1 MFKNAELQNH
11 IENFATLNVESAVIA
26 EWNMNIAENIFR
38 SGNYRFRPTD
48 APGSIFRTIPNTFD
62 ENDDGQFYTGATDA
76 DVVIDGGIGDDNLT
90 PAIFVSKKEKEKLL
104 YSLEDC
110 FNKFRPRSGINK
122 LRYFESQFSHHSNI
136 DLTKRPRFYMASKD
150 DKFKYWTSYRTEGGA
165 EFGVANK
172 KANNQFYISD
182 AAPYVVYK
190 DPVPANRIVVKMQT
204 GVGSIDLGPFGTS
217 FGPFEDPFFGFSK
230 QRTPKRWKVQ
240 YLKNNVW
247 TDAISFDENS
257 SRLDGGPVIGID
269 GYVEVSYGLKI
280 PEKYINNFR
289 FVNSLGSIV
298 LLPITANEGD
308 AYLVGATESSVGTYH
323 IWTGAE
329 YETFVPSYDW
339 YLSENQIDSRTAVVT
354 NFVSPPEYYS
364 NVVGEIKYREFEYI
378 QGIRVV
384 VETMNVYDS
393 TFDLIEMSPR
403 LVAELSGKTESFAV
417 TKPASDLGISGMP
430 VGQLLASTGRLSI
443 FDYDQAFNKNNV
455 NSIIGKYSSQSLQV
469 KFFEI
474 VKSVVADGVEKENF
488 YIPIKTLYSDGFPE
502 LNSTTR
508 QVDLE
513 LRDLM
518 FYFESI
524 TAPELLIQSASVSYA
539 VALLLDSIGFSN
551 YVFKR
556 NQDEPEAV
564 IPYFFVGPDTS
575 VAEVLQDI
583 AISTQTAMFFD
594 EYNNFVMMS
603 KGFILPS
610 NNEREVDIT
619 LYGSKDSISENAY
632 KNQRSGALA
641 LANIED
647 ISYQPTQVYND
658 GKITYTSRYIQ
669 RSYSSIRQASMIDR
683 DKTWIYKPALL
694 WEVGGTE
701 ATKSV
706 NEEANNQSTYVLAAI
721 PLNSD
726 LTDELPRV
734 ANNRVINNV
743 MDLGEGVY
751 WITRYN
757 GYFYANGEI
766 IKYDAVQ
773 YSVPGVGR
781 FNPET
786 NQQEN
791 NVWISSV
798 QEYQNYFSKIPFNG
812 KIYPT
817 GLVRIYSEPN
827 YEVVNQI
834 TRLQNGAVAKHGRAQ
849 FGTNIVNHKA
859 GLDSYWSSNENIRG
873 CSMDF
878 SYLISGRDALE
889 SSIGPAGVNNVLAE
903 KTTRNGII
911 KNFFSNSFLKESE
924 VNNLYSTQSG
934 TVQSSALVM
943 NGPAF
948 STTET
953 PVDFISYVFKPLTN
967 SFKHFGTRMRIIGKI
982 ENSVVRGQ
990 TPIGSATYYTATG
1003 GAPDVLDV
1011 TVADEEGNPYTFS
1024 STNPDQN
1031 INVSGASGGLAV
1043 MVNPQTNVG
1052 YYFEIA
1058 ALTENNVE
1066 SYSSN
1071 AEVFNIMFYKVKE
1084 NVSFKYDTGGFAVDG
1099 VYEGTTLRSK
1109 VPGETLVIN
1118 GVTAELGDRV
1128 FVKDQAPSLEQNG
1141 YYTVT
1146 NIGGSETDLETNA
1159 VTDFRWELTRDDR
1172 ALPIRLWSG
1181 LSKIIVDNGIF
1192 TGQYRMAGEDNP
1204 TVYDLAVEYQDVGTK
1219 RRFFLYVNNKL
1230 VATVDDDN
1238 PLPVYNNMGLFV
1250 RGSARVMFENI
1261 YALTNNYSQN
1271 TGFSIDTPIN
1281 SAFQDNEIDVNEAF
1295 RKYAMSG
1302 MIQSTYLS
1310 GLSSLEPP
1318 RYNMYFEEFG
1328 TIMREASY
1336 LNIKYDK
1343 AYPALYSKI
1352 SPTFNLLKG
1361 YTVSGF
1367 IAGAYGAEFLI
1378 FNSTDT
1384 AISLDETTGNYL
1396 RIQGITFTQQS
1407 PQELTVDDYFS
1418 KRGDFSNPQTVGSNL
1433 VFSPV
1438 KKKQEYQDI
1447 KNSRTTYGKR
1457 EFNLDT
1463 PYLQTQDDANDLMK
1477 WIISKIMKP
1486 RLSVG
1491 VKLFGASTLQLGD
1504 IVNIDFKTNEGV
1516 DQVLSLESRFVVYNI
1531 EYSNG
1536 GTGPEITAYLS
1547 EVI

>member
-1 MFKNAELQNH
+1 MFKDADLQRH
-11 IENFATLNVESAVIA
+11 LENSATLNIESAVIA

-62 ENDDGQFYTGATDA
+62 ENDEGQFYTGATDA
-76 DVVIDGGIGDDNLT
+76 DVVIDGGLGDDNVT
-90 PAIFVSKKEKEKLL
+90 PTIFVSKKEKERLL

-122 LRYFESQFSHHSNI
+122 LRYFEGQFSHHSNI

-150 DKFKYWTSYRTEGGA
+150 DKFKYWTSYRTEGGS

-172 KANNQFYISD
+172 KANDQFYISD

-190 DPVPANRIVVKMQT
+190 EPVPANRIVVKMQT

-217 FGPFEDPFFGFSK
+217 FGPFEDPFFGFNK

-247 TDAISFDENS
+247 TEAMSFDENS
-257 SRLDGGPVIGID
+257 SRLNGDPVVGID

-289 FVNSLGSIV
+289 LAGSLASVV
-298 LLPITANEGD
+298 LLPVVANPGN
-308 AYLVGATESSVGTYH
+308 AYLVGATEISVGTYH
-323 IWTGAE
+323 VWTGAG
-329 YETFVPSYDW
+329 YETFVPTYGW
-339 YLSENQIDSRTAVVT
+339 YLSENEIDSRTAVVT
-354 NFVSPPEYYS
+354 ELVSPAEYYS
-364 NVVGEIKYREFEYI
+364 SVSGADQYREFEYV

-403 LVAELSGKTESFAV
+403 LVADLSGKVESFSV

-430 VGQLLASTGRLSI
+430 VGQLLASTGALSI
-443 FDYDQAFNKNNV
+443 FDYDQAFNKNNL

-474 VKSVVADGVEKENF
+474 VKNVVADGVEKENF

-513 LRDLM
+513 LRDLL

-539 VALLLDSIGFSN
+539 VSLLLDSIGFSN

-556 NQDEPEAV
+556 NLDEPEVV

-583 AISTQTAMFFD
+583 AVSTQTAMFFD

-610 NNEREVDIT
+610 NSEREVDIT
-619 LYGSKDSISENAY
+619 LYGSRDSISENAY
-632 KNQRSGALA
+632 KNKRSGA

-647 ISYQPTQVYND
+647 VSYQPNQVYND
-658 GKITYTSRYIQ
+658 GKITYTPRYIQ

-694 WEVGGTE
+694 WEVGGSE
-701 ATKSV
+701 ATKAI
-706 NEEANNQSTYVLAAI
+706 NEEVNNQSTYVLAAI

-726 LTDELPRV
+726 LTDGLPRV
-734 ANNRVINNV
+734 ANNRVINNL

-766 IKYDAVQ
+766 IKYDAVE
-773 YSVPGVGR
+773 YSVPGAGR

-786 NQQEN
+786 NQREN
-791 NVWISSV
+791 NVMISSV

-817 GLVRIYSEPN
+817 GIVRIYSEPN
-827 YEVVNQI
+827 YEVIGGI
-834 TRLQNGAVAKHGRAQ
+834 TRLQNGAVAKHGRGQ
-849 FGTNIVNHKA
+849 FGTEPVNHKA
-859 GLDSYWSSNENIRG
+859 GLDSYWSSNQNVRG

-878 SYLISGRDALE
+878 NYLISGKDALE
-889 SSIGPAGVNNVLAE
+889 SSTGAAGVNNLLAE

-911 KNFFSNSFLKESE
+911 KNFFSNSFPRESE
-924 VNNLYSTQSG
+924 ANNLYSTQSG

-943 NGPAF
+943 NGPGFA
-948 STTET
+948 TTEK

-967 SFKHFGTRMRIIGKI
+967 SFKHFGTRLRIIGKI
-982 ENSVVRGQ
+982 ENSTVRGQ
-990 TPIGSATYYTATG
+990 TPIGSTSYYTATG
-1003 GAPDVLDV
+1003 GTPI
-1011 TVADEEGNPYTFS
+1011 TFEGEDDLGNIYNFS
-1024 STNPDQN
+1024 STTPEQS

-1043 MVNPQTNVG
+1043 MVNPETNVG

-1058 ALTENNVE
+1058 ALTENNVKA
-1066 SYSSN
+1066 YSAD
-1071 AEVFNIMFYKVKE
+1071 AEVFNVMFYKIKE
-1084 NVSFKYDTGGFAVDG
+1084 NVSFKYDTGGFLVDG

-1109 VPGETLVIN
+1109 TPGQSLVIN
-1118 GVTAELGDRV
+1118 GTTSELGDRV
-1128 FVKDQAPSLEQNG
+1128 YVKDQAPNLEQNG

-1146 NIGGSETDLETNA
+1146 GVGGSETDPTTSA
-1159 VTDFRWELTRDDR
+1159 VTQYRWELTRDDR
-1172 ALPIRLWSG
+1172 ALPIKLFAG

-1192 TGQYRMAGEDNP
+1192 TGQYRMTGEDNP

-1219 RRFFLYVNNKL
+1219 RRFFLYINNKL

-1261 YALTNNYSQN
+1261 YALANNYSQN

-1310 GLSSLEPP
+1310 GLSPLEPP

-1336 LNIKYDK
+1336 LNFKYDK
-1343 AYPALYSKI
+1343 AYPALYAKI

-1396 RIQGITFTQQS
+1396 RIQGVTFTQQS

-1438 KKKQEYQDI
+1438 KEKREYQDI
-1447 KNSRTTYGKR
+1447 KNSRTTYGKK
-1457 EFNLDT
+1457 EFTLDT
-1463 PYLQTQDDANDLMK
+1463 PYVQTQDDANDLMK

-1486 RLSVG
+1486 RLAVG

-1504 IVNIDFKTNEGV
+1504 IVNIDFKTSEGV
-1516 DQVLSLESRFVVYNI
+1516 DQVLSPDSRFVVYNI
-1531 EYSNG
+1531 EYSNS
-1536 GTGPEITAYLS
+1536 GTGPDITAYLS
-1547 EVI
+1547 EVV

>member
-1 MFKNAELQNH
+1 MFKDVNLQNH
-11 IENFATLNVESAVIA
+11 LETSSTIKVESAIIA

-38 SGNYRFRPTD
+38 AGNYRYRPTD
-48 APGSIFRTIPNTFD
+48 PVTSVYRTIPNNFD
-62 ENDDGQFYTGATDA
+62 ENDAGNFYTGATDA
-76 DVVIDGGIGDDNLT
+76 DVVIDGGIQDDNVT

-122 LRYFESQFSHHSNI
+122 LRYFDSQFSHHSNI
-136 DLTKRPRFYMASKD
+136 DLAKRPRFYMASKD
-150 DKFKYWTSYRTEGGA
+150 DKFKYWTSYRTEGGE
-165 EFGVANK
+165 EFGIANK

-190 DPVPANRIVVKMQT
+190 EPVPSNRIVVKMQT
-204 GVGSIDLGPFGTS
+204 GVGSIDLGPFGNS
-217 FGPFEDPFFGFSK
+217 FQSFEDPFFGLGK
-230 QRTPKRWKVQ
+230 QKTPKKWKVQ
-240 YLKNNVW
+240 YLKNNIW

-257 SRLDGGPVIGID
+257 SRINGQPVIGID
-269 GYVEVSYGLKI
+269 GYVELSYGLKI
-280 PEKYINNFR
+280 PEKYKATLRYSGDLASEIFLPQSA
-289 FVNSLGSIV
+289 SL
-298 LLPITANEGD
+298 GD
-308 AYLVGATESSVGTYH
+308 AYLVGATASSLGTYH
-323 IWTGAE
+323 VWNGTE
-329 YETFVPSYDW
+329 YETFIPSYGW
-339 YLSENQIDSRTAVVT
+339 YLSENEIDSRTAVVRQL
-354 NFVSPPEYYS
+354 VSPPKYLIGTETD
-364 NVVGEIKYREFEYI
+364 IKYREFEYL

-384 VETMNVYDS
+384 AETMNVYDS

-403 LVAELSGKTESFAV
+403 LVADLSDRTMSFSV

-430 VGQLLASTGRLSI
+430 VGQLLASTGLLSI
-443 FDYDQAFNKNNV
+443 FDYDQAFNKNNTESV
-455 NSIIGKYSSQSLQV
+455 IGKYHSQNLQI
-469 KFFEI
+469 KLFEI
-474 VKSVVADGVEKENF
+474 VKDVVTADNKTEDF
-488 YIPIKTLYSDGFPE
+488 FLPIKVLYSDGFPE
-502 LNSTTR
+502 INSPER

-513 LRDLM
+513 LRDLL

-524 TAPELLIQSASVSYA
+524 TSPELLIQNASVSYA
-539 VALLLDSIGFSN
+539 ISLLLDSIGFSN

-556 NQDEPEAV
+556 NENETEIT

-575 VAEVLQDI
+575 VAQALEDI

-603 KGFILPS
+603 KDYVLPS
-610 NNEREVDIT
+610 NNERSIDMT
-619 LYGSKDSISENAY
+619 LHGSKDSISDLAY
-632 KNQRSGALA
+632 KNKTTASI

-647 ISYQPTQVYND
+647 ISFQPNAVYND

-669 RSYSSIRQASMIDR
+669 RSYSSIKQASMIDR

-694 WEVGGTE
+694 WEISGTE
-701 ATKSV
+701 ATKSI
-706 NEEANNQSTYVLAAI
+706 NEEASNQSSYVLGAI

-726 LTDELPRV
+726 LTADLPQV
-734 ANNRVINNV
+734 VNNRIINNV

-773 YSVPGVGR
+773 YSVPGAGS

-786 NQQEN
+786 NQVEN

-827 YEVVNQI
+827 YEIINGI
-834 TRLQNGAVAKHGRAQ
+834 TRLQNGQVAKHGRGQ
-849 FGTNIVNHKA
+849 FGTVPVSHKA
-859 GLDSYWSSNENIRG
+859 GLDNYWSSNANVRG

-878 SYLISGRDALE
+878 NYLVSGEDALE
-889 SSIGPAGVNNVLAE
+889 SDIGHAGVNNLLAE

-911 KNFFSNSFLKESE
+911 KNFFSNSFSKESDAL
-924 VNNLYSTQSG
+924 NLYSTQSG

-943 NGPAF
+943 NGPSFA
-948 STTET
+948 TTEK
-953 PVDFISYVFKPLTN
+953 PVDFISYVYKPLN
-967 SFKHFGTRMRIIGKI
+967 KLFKHFGTRMRIIGKI
-982 ENSVVRGQ
+982 ENSIVRGQ

-1003 GAPDVLDV
+1003 GLSESLQAQNG
-1011 TVADEEGNPYTFS
+1011 AEASFS
-1024 STNPDQN
+1024 SNTPDQN

-1043 MVNPQTNVG
+1043 MVNPETNVG

-1066 SYSSN
+1066 SYSSSSDI
-1071 AEVFNIMFYKVKE
+1071 FNIMFYKIKE
-1084 NVSFKYDTGGFAVDG
+1084 NVSFSYDTGGFLIDG
-1099 VYEGTTLRSK
+1099 IYEVNTLRSK
-1109 VPGETLVIN
+1109 VPGQELIIN
-1118 GVTAELGDRV
+1118 GTTAQIGDRV
-1128 FVKDQAPSLEQNG
+1128 LVKDQAPNTEQNG
-1141 YYTVT
+1141 YYIVT
-1146 NIGGSETDLETNA
+1146 NIGGSYTDPETEE
-1159 VTDFRWELTRDDR
+1159 VTDYKWELARDDR
-1172 ALPIRLWSG
+1172 ALPIKLWSG

-1192 TGQYRMAGEDNP
+1192 TGQYRMAGEQNP
-1204 TVYDLAVEYQDVGTK
+1204 TVYDLAVEYQNVGTK

-1230 VATVDDDN
+1230 IATVDDEN

-1261 YALTNNYSQN
+1261 YALANNYSQN
-1271 TGFSIDTPIN
+1271 TGASIDTPVN
-1281 SAFQDNEIDVNEAF
+1281 SAFQDTEIDLNESF

-1310 GLSSLEPP
+1310 GLSPMEPP

-1328 TIMREASY
+1328 TIMREAAY

-1352 SPTFNLLKG
+1352 SPTFNSIKG
-1361 YTVSGF
+1361 YTVSGY
-1367 IAGAYGAEFLI
+1367 IPGAYGAEFLI

-1384 AISLDETTGNYL
+1384 AINLDETAGNYL
-1396 RIQGITFTQQS
+1396 RIQGITFTQAS

-1433 VFSPV
+1433 LFSPV
-1438 KKKQEYQDI
+1438 KEKKEYQDI

-1463 PYLQTQDDANDLMK
+1463 PYIQTQDDANELMG
-1477 WIISKIMKP
+1477 WMISKIMKP
-1486 RLSVG
+1486 RMSVG

-1504 IVNIDFKTNEGV
+1504 IVNINYKSDDNV
-1516 DQVLSLESRFVVYNI
+1516 DQVLSPESKFVVYNI
-1531 EYSNG
+1531 EYSNDG
-1536 GTGPEITAYLS
+1536 SGPEISAYLS
-1547 EVI
+1547 EVV

>member
-1 MFKNAELQNH
+1 MFKNPDLQNH
-11 IENFATLNVESAVIA
+11 LENSATIAIQSAAIA
-26 EWNMNIAENIFR
+26 EWNMNIAENIFK
-38 SGNYRFRPTD
+38 SGNYRYRPTE
-48 APGSIFRTIPNTFD
+48 APGSIYRTIPNNFD
-62 ENDDGQFYTGATDA
+62 ENDEGNFYTGATDA
-76 DVVIDGGIGDDNLT
+76 DVVIDGGVEDDSVT
-90 PAIFVSKKEKEKLL
+90 PAVFTSKKEKEKLL

-122 LRYFESQFSHHSNI
+122 LRYFEGQFSHHSNV

-150 DKFKYWTSYRTEGGA
+150 DKFKYWTSYRTEGGS

-190 DPVPANRIVVKMQT
+190 EPVPANRIVIKMQT
-204 GVGSIDLGPFGTS
+204 SVGSIDLGPFGTS
-217 FGPFEDPFFGFSK
+217 FGSFEDPFFGMSK

-240 YLKNNVW
+240 YLKNNIW
-247 TDAISFDENS
+247 TDAIAFDENS
-257 SRLDGGPVIGID
+257 SRINGQPVIGID

-289 FVNSLGSIV
+289 HVDSLASEIFLPLNSNI
-298 LLPITANEGD
+298 GD
-308 AYLVGATESSVGTYH
+308 AYLVGATDVSIGIYH
-323 IWTGAE
+323 VWNGE
-329 YETFVPSYDW
+329 DYETFTPSYDW
-339 YLSENQIDSRTAVVT
+339 YLSENEIDSRTAVVT
-354 NFVSPPEYYS
+354 DFVSPPEYSS
-364 NVVGEIKYREFEYI
+364 NSVSGTRYREFEYV
-378 QGIRVV
+378 QGLRVV
-384 VETMNVYDS
+384 VDTMNVYDS

-403 LVAELSGKTESFAV
+403 LVADLSSKTESFSI

-430 VGQLLASTGRLSI
+430 VGQLLASTGSLSI
-443 FDYDQAFNKNNV
+443 FDFDQAFNKNNKD
-455 NSIIGKYSSQSLQV
+455 SIIGKYSSQSLQI

-474 VKSVVADGVEKENF
+474 VKSVSTGESKKEDF

-508 QVDLE
+508 QVDLQ
-513 LRDLM
+513 LRDLL
-518 FYFESI
+518 FYFESM

-539 VALLLDSIGFSN
+539 VSLLLDSIGFSN
-551 YVFKR
+551 YVFNR
-556 NQDEPEAV
+556 NEGEPEV
-564 IPYFFVGPDTS
+564 IIPYFFVGPDTS
-575 VAEVLQDI
+575 VAEVLQSI
-583 AISTQTAMFFD
+583 AVSTQTAMFFD

-603 KGFILPS
+603 KGYILPS
-610 NNEREVDIT
+610 SDERETDIT
-619 LYGSKDSISENAY
+619 LYGSRDSISESVY
-632 KNQRSGALA
+632 KNKTTGA

-647 ISYQPTQVYND
+647 ISYQPNLVYND

-694 WEVGGTE
+694 WEVAGSE
-701 ATKSV
+701 VTKPI
-706 NEEANNQSTYVLAAI
+706 NEEASNQSTYVLGAM

-726 LTDELPRV
+726 LTDDLPQV
-734 ANNRVINNV
+734 VNNRVVKNV

-773 YSVPGVGR
+773 YSVPGVGA

-786 NQQEN
+786 GQQEN
-791 NVWISSV
+791 NVWITSV

-827 YEVVNQI
+827 YEIVNGI
-834 TRLQNGAVAKHGRAQ
+834 TRLQNGPVAKHGRGQ
-849 FGTNIVNHKA
+849 FGTSPVSHKA
-859 GLDSYWSSNENIRG
+859 GLDNYWSSNANVRG
-873 CSMDF
+873 CNMDF
-878 SYLISGRDALE
+878 NYLVSGVDALE
-889 SSIGPAGVNNVLAE
+889 SDIGAAGVNNLLAE

-911 KNFFSNSFLKESE
+911 KNFFSNSFAKESD

-934 TVQSSALVM
+934 TAQSSALVM

-948 STTET
+948 ATTER
-953 PVDFISYVFKPLTN
+953 PVDFVSYVFKPLTD

-982 ENSVVRGQ
+982 ENSIVRGQ
-990 TPIGSATYYTATG
+990 TPIGSTTYYTATG
-1003 GAPDVLDV
+1003 GASESPEIE
-1011 TVADEEGNPYTFS
+1011 ADPRKAYTFS
-1024 STNPDQN
+1024 SNTPDQN
-1031 INVSGASGGLAV
+1031 INISGASGGLAV
-1043 MVNPQTNVG
+1043 MLNPNTNVG

-1058 ALTENNVE
+1058 ALTENNVKA
-1066 SYSSN
+1066 YSSN
-1071 AEVFNIMFYKVKE
+1071 ADIFNIMFYKVKE
-1084 NVSFKYDTGGFAVDG
+1084 NVSFDYDTGGFAIDG
-1099 VYEGTTLRSK
+1099 LYEVNTLRSK
-1109 VPGETLVIN
+1109 NPGEDLVIN
-1118 GVTAELGDRV
+1118 GITAQIGDRV
-1128 FVKDQAPSLEQNG
+1128 FVKDQAPNTEQNG
-1141 YYTVT
+1141 YYLVT
-1146 NIGGSETDLETNA
+1146 NVGGTEIDPETSAETSY
-1159 VTDFRWELTRDDR
+1159 RWELTRDNV

-1181 LSKIIVDNGIF
+1181 LSKIVVDNGIL
-1192 TGQYRMAGEDNP
+1192 TGQYRMTGEDNP
-1204 TVYDLAVEYQDVGTK
+1204 TVYDLAVEYQDVGTR

-1230 VATVDDDN
+1230 VATVDDEN
-1238 PLPVYNNMGLFV
+1238 PLPIYNNMGLFV

-1261 YALTNNYSQN
+1261 YAVTNNYRQN

-1281 SAFQDNEIDVNEAF
+1281 SAFQDNEININEAF

-1302 MIQSTYLS
+1302 MVQATYLS
-1310 GLSSLEPP
+1310 GISPLEPP
-1318 RYNMYFEEFG
+1318 KYNMYFEEFG
-1328 TIMREASY
+1328 TIMREAAY
-1336 LNIKYDK
+1336 LNVKYDK
-1343 AYPALYSKI
+1343 AYPALYAKL
-1352 SPTFNLLKG
+1352 SPTFNLIKG

-1367 IAGAYGAEFLI
+1367 VAGAYGAEFLI

-1396 RIQGITFTQQS
+1396 RIQGITFTQSS

-1418 KRGDFSNPQTVGSNL
+1418 KRGDFSNPQTIGSNL

-1438 KKKQEYQDI
+1438 KEKREYQDI

-1463 PYLQTQDDANDLMK
+1463 PYIQTQDDANDLMG

-1491 VKLFGASTLQLGD
+1491 VKLFGASVLQLGD
-1504 IVNIDFKTNEGV
+1504 IVNIDFKTNDGV
-1516 DQVLSLESRFVVYNI
+1516 DQVLPVSSRFVVYNI
-1531 EYSNG
+1531 EYSNQG
-1536 GTGPEITAYLS
+1536 SGPEITAYLS
-1547 EVI
+1547 EVV

>member
-1 MFKNAELQNH
+1 MFKDSSLQNH
-11 IENFATLNVESAVIA
+11 IENSATLSIQSAVIA

-38 SGNYRFRPTD
+38 SGNYRYRPTD
-48 APGSIFRTIPNTFD
+48 APSSIYRTIPNNFD
-62 ENDDGQFYTGATDA
+62 ENDEGNFYTGATDA
-76 DVVIDGGIGDDNLT
+76 DTVIDGGMGDDNVP
-90 PAIFVSKKEKEKLL
+90 PAPFVSKKEKEKLL

-110 FNKFRPRSGINK
+110 FSKFRPRSGINK
-122 LRYFESQFSHHSNI
+122 LRYFEGQFTHHSNA

-150 DKFKYWTSYRTEGGA
+150 DKFKYWTSYRTEGGS

-172 KANNQFYISD
+172 KVNNQFYISD
-182 AAPYVVYK
+182 TAPYVVYK
-190 DPVPANRIVVKMQT
+190 NPVPANRLVVKMQT

-217 FGPFEDPFFGFSK
+217 FGSFEDPFFGFDK
-230 QRTPKRWKVQ
+230 QRTPKKWKIQ
-240 YLKNNVW
+240 YLKNNIWV
-247 TDAISFDENS
+247 DAIGFDENS
-257 SRLDGGPVIGID
+257 LRINGQPIVGAD

-280 PEKYINNFR
+280 PEKYISTFR
-289 FVNSLGSIV
+289 YVEKIASEIF
-298 LLPITANEGD
+298 LPLEPALGD
-308 AYLVGATESSVGTYH
+308 AYLVGSGPEDLGLYYV
-323 IWTGAE
+323 WTGE
-329 YETFVPSYDW
+329 DYETFTPTYGW
-339 YLSENQIDSRTAVVT
+339 YLSEAEIDSRTAVVT
-354 NFVSPPEYYS
+354 DFVSPTSYYS
-364 NVVGEIKYREFEYI
+364 NLDSATKYVEFEYI
-378 QGIRVV
+378 QGIRIV

-403 LVAELSGKTESFAV
+403 LVADLSEKTESFSV
-417 TKPASDLGISGMP
+417 TKPASDLGVSGMP

-443 FDYDQAFNKNNV
+443 FDYDQAFNKNNK
-455 NSIIGKYSSQSLQV
+455 NSIIGQYSSQSLQV

-474 VKSVVADGVEKENF
+474 VKNVAVDGVGKEDF

-524 TAPELLIQSASVSYA
+524 TAPELLIQNASVSYA
-539 VALLLDSIGFSN
+539 VSLLLDSIGFSN

-556 NQDEPEAV
+556 NENEPEAT

-575 VAEVLQDI
+575 VAEVLQSI

-603 KGFILPS
+603 KGYVLPS
-610 NNEREVDIT
+610 ESERNIDIT
-619 LYGSKDSISENAY
+619 LYGSRDSISENAY
-632 KNQRSGALA
+632 KNKRSGA

-647 ISYQPTQVYND
+647 ISYQPNQVYND

-694 WEVGGTE
+694 WEVAGTE

-706 NEEANNQSTYVLAAI
+706 NEETNSQSSYVLGAI

-726 LTDELPRV
+726 LTADLPQV
-734 ANNRVINNV
+734 VNNRVINNV

-766 IKYDAVQ
+766 IRYDAVQ
-773 YSVPGVGR
+773 YSIPGAGR

-786 NQQEN
+786 GQQEN
-791 NVWISSV
+791 NVWITSV

-827 YEVVNQI
+827 YEVVNGI
-834 TRLQNGAVAKHGRAQ
+834 TKLQNGPVAKHGRGQ
-849 FGTNIVNHKA
+849 FGTDPVAHKA
-859 GLDSYWSSNENIRG
+859 GLDSYWSSNNNVRG

-878 SYLISGRDALE
+878 NYLVSGTDALD
-889 SSIGPAGVNNVLAE
+889 SDIGPAGVNNLLAE

-911 KNFFSNSFLKESE
+911 KNFFSNSFSKESDISR
-924 VNNLYSTQSG
+924 LYSTQTG

-948 STTET
+948 ATTEK
-953 PVDFISYVFKPLTN
+953 PVDFISYVYKPLTS

-982 ENSVVRGQ
+982 ENSVIRGQ
-990 TPIGSATYYTATG
+990 TPIGSTTYYTATG
-1003 GAPDVLDV
+1003 GA
-1011 TVADEEGNPYTFS
+1011 EETSGAENNQNFYTFS
-1024 STNPDQN
+1024 SNTPDQN

-1058 ALTENNVE
+1058 ALTENNVS
-1066 SYSSN
+1066 SYSSD
-1071 AEVFNIMFYKVKE
+1071 ADIFNVMFYKIKE
-1084 NVSFKYDTGGFAVDG
+1084 NVSFNYDTGGFPIDGIYEVD
-1099 VYEGTTLRSK
+1099 TLTSK
-1109 VPGETLVIN
+1109 VPGQELIIN
-1118 GVTAELGDRV
+1118 GTAAQVGDRV
-1128 FVKDQAPSLEQNG
+1128 FVKDQAPNTEQNG
-1141 YYTVT
+1141 YYIVT
-1146 NIGGSETDLETNA
+1146 NVGGSETDPETSV
-1159 VTDFRWELTRDDR
+1159 VTNYRWELTRDNR
-1172 ALPIRLWSG
+1172 ALPIKLWSG
-1181 LSKIIVDNGIF
+1181 LSKIVVDNGIF
-1192 TGQYRMAGEDNP
+1192 TGQYRMTGEDSP
-1204 TVYDLAVEYQDVGTK
+1204 TVYDLAVEYQDIGTK
-1219 RRFFLYVNNKL
+1219 RRFFLYINNKL
-1230 VATVDDDN
+1230 VATVDDQS
-1238 PLPVYNNMGLFV
+1238 PLPIYNNMGLFV

-1261 YALTNNYSQN
+1261 YAIANNYSQN
-1271 TGFSIDTPIN
+1271 TGFSLDTPVN

-1295 RKYAMSG
+1295 RKYAISG

-1310 GLSSLEPP
+1310 GISPLEPP

-1328 TIMREASY
+1328 TIMREAAY
-1336 LNIKYDK
+1336 LNVKYDK
-1343 AYPALYSKI
+1343 AYPALYAKI
-1352 SPTFNLLKG
+1352 SPTFNLIKG

-1396 RIQGITFTQQS
+1396 RIQGITFTQSS

-1418 KRGDFSNPQTVGSNL
+1418 KRGDFSNPQMIGSSL
-1433 VFSPV
+1433 LFSPAKE
-1438 KKKQEYQDI
+1438 KKEYQDI
-1447 KNSRTTYGKR
+1447 KNSRTTFGKR
-1457 EFNLDT
+1457 EFTLDT
-1463 PYLQTQDDANDLMK
+1463 PYVQTQDDANNLMG

-1486 RLSVG
+1486 RLAVG

-1504 IVNIDFKTNEGV
+1504 IVNIDYSIGEGAEKV
-1516 DQVLSLESRFVVYNI
+1516 DQVLSKDSRFVVYNI
-1531 EYSNG
+1531 EYSNS
-1536 GTGPEITAYLS
+1536 GTGPELTAYLS
-1547 EVI
+1547 EVV